1 MVVMSQKTHTD
12 APSVFGFPLKHLAS
26 PSKGGAQSFSC
37 LSNEMKL
44 SIAREH
50 LGLMYKKFPIW
61 LIGGIFKELDR
72 IAANLEADFVNQR
85 SPKYLSKLAYSIY
98 FIRKNLQRN
107 IALFPLKDCY
117 DVRLLRSSLQFTFGS
132 KPVLGIL
139 AHVYL
144 KDKYEAFD
152 EDHML
157 FIVRKS
163 ISEAQLVRGSIYAFQ
178 ASKNGIKTLYFEIS
192 KKSGLPFS
200 VDEIK
205 RLKGSLKREMQFC
218 IEQLVPRIFMTRNEE
233 EVLRSILTLSREI
246 HQVDDLP
253 QVMILFD
260 QQTSQEAVFTVILV
274 RVYQEGQPSTHECLA
289 TLSRD
294 YTYVPERSQI
304 VRYLRKNYPVEASV
318 FKVNN
323 S

>member
-1 MVVMSQKTHTD
+1 MTQKTHPET
-12 APSVFGFPLKHLAS
+12 PSVFDFPLKHLAG
-26 PSKGGAQSFSC
+26 PSKRPDQGFGC

-44 SIAREH
+44 SIARET
-50 LGLMYKKFPIW
+50 LGLLYKKFPHTVDRS
-61 LIGGIFKELDR
+61 IFKELDR
-72 IAANLEADFVNQR
+72 IAAILEADFINQR
-85 SPKYLSKLAYSIY
+85 NPRYLSKLAYSIY

-107 IALFPLKDCY
+107 IALFPLKDCF
-117 DVRLLRSSLQFTFGS
+117 DVRLLPSFLQFTFGS

-139 AHVYL
+139 AHAYL

-163 ISEAQLVRGSIYAFQ
+163 ISEAQMVRGSTYAFQ

-205 RLKGSLKREMQFC
+205 RLKGSLKREMHFC
-218 IEQLVPRIFMTRNEE
+218 IEQMVPRIFMTRNEE

-246 HQVDDLP
+246 HQIDDLP
-253 QVMILFD
+253 QVMIIFD

-289 TLSRD
+289 TVSRD
-294 YTYVPERSQI
+294 YTYVP
-304 VRYLRKNYPVEASV
+304 VRWLA
-318 FKVNN
+318 
-323 S
+323 